1 MKLPSCRCDARASG
15 AAAESG
21 RGLLSNR
28 FAATRGNPRSSGEAD
43 RSSRGSPAALEGAT
57 MLSLGS
63 GARSAKPSFVSYVTP
78 EEIKSEKEPQKKE
91 RHPDLLPGEVVF
103 CSANPVLKHT
113 QDDVSQRGIFGTL
126 LCTNFRVSFISDE
139 APQEETTQ
147 HFRNKL
153 YGENDIP
160 LMCVDHV
167 YGVYDEKKKLITGS
181 FLPNK
186 YPSKMIIH
194 CKDLRVFQFCLTY
207 TKEEDARKIFRGIV
221 HHCLEPKS
229 LKCVF
234 AFSYSHAARPE
245 RHAAQKTVMFDS
257 PDDWM
262 QEMKRTKGTC
272 RITAKNEN
280 FELSTKLPKYFIIPA
295 AITDQDLDQFPGN
308 GLPIWCWSHHSGCAL
323 FKSSSVPTSQ
333 EDGVVQT
340 YMERMLQAVAQNHL
354 YSVKTED
361 LSETLPAIQ
370 DIQQSYTKFKQFF
383 LIDNSTDFWVSD
395 VKWFS
400 SLESSGW
407 LDIIR
412 QCLHKAVE
420 VVECLEKENTNVLIM
435 EEEGT
440 DLCCVISSLVQ
451 IMLDPHYRTLAGF
464 QGLVQKEWVAGC
476 HAFLDRCN
484 HLHQKDKE
492 CQSPVFLLFLE
503 CVWQLVQQHSAAFQ
517 FSETYLTVL
526 SDSVHVPV
534 FSTFLFNSAHQRE
547 NTMKAESQYSQRGPL
562 TCPAV
567 WDWSV
572 QFDCKAQQLFLNPL
586 YSEKLK
592 QERTLRKSPRGKHQ
606 RQLSLPSSAF
616 KTPLKK
622 GFFKDETDSL
632 KKLLRVKRL
641 SRWMVSPESS
651 VAGSTSE
658 FYEAWQRRPPDPHGL
673 LLPCLSGPAMRLWT
687 QRCLRWI
694 PDSQIVGGGSVAVTN
709 KLAELLAQ
717 VQELQSE
724 LEGRGCWD
732 TQSVTRRLQPRPIAV
747 TRASV
752 RLSSSFP
759 FASGRSWC
767 SKPAIPTSLLHSL
780 MVSDK
785 LASQDDESSEVLSF
799 V

>member
-1 MKLPSCRCDARASG
+1 
-15 AAAESG
+15 
-21 RGLLSNR
+21 
-28 FAATRGNPRSSGEAD
+28 
-43 RSSRGSPAALEGAT
+43 

-63 GARSAKPSFVSYVTP
+63 GAAKSSKPSFVSYITP
-78 EEIKSEKEPQKKE
+78 EEIKSEKEAQKKE

-103 CSANPVLKHT
+103 CSASPVLKHT

-126 LCTNFRVSFISDE
+126 LCTNFRVSFVSDE
-139 APQEETTQ
+139 APLEEA
-147 HFRNKL
+147 
-153 YGENDIP
+153 
-160 LMCVDHV
+160 VDALV
-167 YGVYDEKKKLITGS
+167 GVDARHPSLYDEKKKLITGGS
-181 FLPNK
+181 PVNK
-186 YPSKMIIH
+186 YPSKIIIH

-207 TKEEDARKIFRGIV
+207 TKEEDAK
-221 HHCLEPKS
+221 K
-229 LKCVF
+229 
-234 AFSYSHAARPE
+234 
-245 RHAAQKTVMFDS
+245 
-257 PDDWM
+257 
-262 QEMKRTKGTC
+262 
-272 RITAKNEN
+272 
-280 FELSTKLPKYFIIPA
+280 
-295 AITDQDLDQFPGN
+295 
-308 GLPIWCWSHHSGCAL
+308 IWCWSHHSGCAL
-323 FKSSSVPTSQ
+323 FKSPSVPSSQ
-333 EDGVVQT
+333 EDGAVQT
-340 YMERMLQAVAQNHL
+340 FMERMLQAVAQNHL

-361 LSETLPAIQ
+361 LSETLPTIQ
-370 DIQQSYTKFKQFF
+370 DIQQSYTKFKQYF
-383 LIDNSTDFWVSD
+383 LIDNSTDFWESD

-440 DLCCVISSLVQ
+440 DLCCIISSLVQ
-451 IMLDPHYRTLAGF
+451 IMLDSHYRTLTGF

-503 CVWQLVQQHSAAFQ
+503 CVWQLIQQHSTAFQ

-534 FSTFLFNSAHQRE
+534 FSTFLFNSAHQKE
-547 NTMKAESQYSQRGPL
+547 STMTAESQYSQSGPL

-592 QERTLRKSPRGKHQ
+592 QEKVPRKGLRGKHHQ

-616 KTPLKK
+616 KTPPKK
-622 GFFKDETDSL
+622 GFFKDEADSL

-641 SRWMVSPESS
+641 SRWMVSPESA
-651 VAGSTSE
+651 VAGTTSE
-658 FYEAWQRRPPDPHGL
+658 FYEAWQRRPADPHGL
-673 LLPCLSGPAMRLWT
+673 LLPCLSGPAMRLWM

-694 PDSQIVGGGSVAVTN
+694 PDSQIVGGGSVAVTG
-709 KLAELLAQ
+709 KLIELLAQ
-717 VQELQSE
+717 VQELRSE
-724 LEGRGCWD
+724 LKRRGCWD
-732 TQSVTRRLQPRPIAV
+732 MQAESHRLQPGPVAL

-759 FASGRSWC
+759 FASGRTWY

-785 LASQDDESSEVLSF
+785 LASQDDESSEVISF